1 MWLAK
6 LKSKKA
12 QYSLLGVI
20 FTIAISLICI
30 STVIIGVS
38 KTFALNYYMGDSTP
52 DIQVITL
59 NDSVVNKTDSWFKSK
74 GEKVRNYK
82 KSDMFS
88 VSTNLSFNNKENDTL
103 MSYVVPMKSIEDL
116 SNKMEIVEGDKTQ
129 KSPRKGEIW
138 ISATTANLNNIKV
151 GDKAKIVDNKGKAH
165 EYKVSAI
172 INDSNQASTSV
183 GILYVY
189 VNEYERDALSALP
202 QAKMITMNCDGDSS
216 KVSQELVDYYIN
228 EPIGGFVL
236 DKSLYI
242 ISAMTAT
249 SLLGGLSLMAAI
261 VLVIVLILILK
272 VNIKNNILKEYK
284 SIGIYKCMGYSSKKI
299 RSIYLYSYGVVSII
313 SSLIGL
319 LIAIPLVS
327 YICNIAFKNLGEY
340 KFDLMSL
347 AIMIT
352 VLIIFN
358 LIVYITL
365 FMSLKCINKIKP
377 IEAINIGL
385 TSSKEK
391 LKKSLIKNNSS
402 SLCMAIND
410 IFKYKKNNFIIL
422 IIFVLV
428 FYMSTLFLNISYTM
442 LNLDSELY
450 KIFGTANSDMVISAP
465 SDIEDSIKEIKEYI
479 DKDDRVENYYLW
491 DVVAKTKVGI
501 DSKKYDV
508 IGGMVAATVY
518 NEFNEKDFSILKG
531 MNPRNNKEVSVSLDI
546 MKRNNLK
553 IGDYITLNV
562 EGKSKEFLIV
572 GTYKSMMNGGQSVRL
587 TNDALAGESN
597 GNIAFIKLKNID
609 DYENLK
615 KDIDSKFDSIIIDKV
630 YEALKDAASQVVE
643 TSVPISIILLVGVLI
658 FGIVNIVNILITN
671 NLDNRKNYGIMKSL
685 GFTSQY
691 IKRRNNYRIMIL
703 AVLGALIG
711 VGITRFTSSQ
721 LLEIALGFNIFD
733 FNTSMTLGLVG
744 ITFVLIILTMYICNK
759 SINKISTVDLIKE

>member
-6 LKSKKA
+6 LKRKKA

-103 MSYVVPMKSIEDL
+103 MSYVVPMKSMEDL
-116 SNKMEIVEGDKTQ
+116 SNKIEIVEGDKTQ

-151 GDKAKIVDNKGKAH
+151 GDKAKVVDNKGKTH

-189 VNEYERDALSALP
+189 VNEYERDTLSSLP

-216 KVSQELVDYYIN
+216 KVSQELVDYIN

-340 KFDLMSL
+340 IFDLMSL
-347 AIMIT
+347 GIMIT

-365 FMSLKCINKIKP
+365 FMSLKCINNIKP
-377 IEAINIGL
+377 VEAINIGL

-422 IIFVLV
+422 IIFILV

-450 KIFGTANSDMVISAP
+450 KIFGTANADMVISAP

-501 DSKKYDV
+501 DCKKYDV

-518 NEFNEKDFSILKG
+518 NEFNEKDFSILQG
-531 MNPRNNKEVSVSLDI
+531 INPRNNKEVSVSLDI

-562 EGKSKEFLIV
+562 EGKNKEFLIV
-572 GTYKSMMNGGQSVRL
+572 GIYKSMMNGGQSVRL

-597 GNIAFIKLKNID
+597 GNVAFVKLKNID

-615 KDIDSKFDSIIIDKV
+615 KDIDNKFDSIIIGKV

-671 NLDNRKNYGIMKSL
+671 NLDNRRNYGIMKSL

-703 AVLGALIG
+703 AVVGALIG
-711 VGITRFTSSQ
+711 VGITRFTSSE

-744 ITFVLIILTMYICNK
+744 ITFVLITLTMYICNK

>member
-6 LKSKKA
+6 LKRKKS

-20 FTIAISLICI
+20 FTIAISLICV

-88 VSTNLSFNNKENDTL
+88 VSTNLSFNNKENDNL
-103 MSYVVPMKSIEDL
+103 MSYVVPMKSMEGL

-151 GDKAKIVDNKGKAH
+151 GDKAKIVDNKGKTH

-189 VNEYERDALSALP
+189 VNEYERYTLSSLP
-202 QAKMITMNCDGDSS
+202 YAKMITMNCDGDSS
-216 KVSQELVDYYIN
+216 KVSQELVDYIN
-228 EPIGGFVL
+228 EPIGGFIL

-261 VLVIVLILILK
+261 VLAIVLILILK
-272 VNIKNNILKEYK
+272 VNVKNNILKEYK

-347 AIMIT
+347 GIMIT

-365 FMSLKCINKIKP
+365 FISLKCINKIKP
-377 IEAINIGL
+377 VEAINIGL

-450 KIFGTANSDMVISAP
+450 EIFGTANADMVISAP

-508 IGGMVAATVY
+508 VGGMVAATVY
-518 NEFNEKDFSILKG
+518 NEFNEKDFSILQG

-562 EGKSKEFLIV
+562 EGKNKEFLIV
-572 GTYKSMMNGGQSVRL
+572 GIYKSMMNGGQSVRL
-587 TNDALAGESN
+587 TNDALEGESN
-597 GNIAFIKLKNID
+597 GNIAFVKLKNID

-615 KDIDSKFDSIIIDKV
+615 KDIDNKFDSIIIDKV

-671 NLDNRKNYGIMKSL
+671 NLDNRRNYGIMKSL

-703 AVLGALIG
+703 AVVGALIG
-711 VGITRFTSSQ
+711 VGITRFTSSK

>member
-6 LKSKKA
+6 LKRKKA

-38 KTFALNYYMGDSTP
+38 KTFALNYYRGDSTP

-59 NDSVVNKTDSWFKSK
+59 NDSVVNKTDNWFKSK
-74 GEKVRNYK
+74 GEKIRNYK

-116 SNKMEIVEGDKTQ
+116 SNKMEIVEGGKTQ
-129 KSPRKGEIW
+129 KSPKKGEIW

-151 GDKAKIVDNKGKAH
+151 GDKAKIVDNKGKEH

-189 VNEYERDALSALP
+189 VSEYERDTLSSLP
-202 QAKMITMNCDGDSS
+202 YAKMITMNCDGDSS
-216 KVSQELVDYYIN
+216 KISQELVDYIN
-228 EPIGGFVL
+228 EPIGGFIL

-347 AIMIT
+347 GIMIT

-365 FMSLKCINKIKP
+365 FMSLKCINNIKP
-377 IEAINIGL
+377 VEAINIGL

-402 SLCMAIND
+402 SLCMAING

-422 IIFVLV
+422 IIFILV

-450 KIFGTANSDMVISAP
+450 EIFGTANADMVISAP
-465 SDIEDSIKEIKEYI
+465 SDIDNSIKEIKEYI

-508 IGGMVAATVY
+508 VGGMVAATVY
-518 NEFNEKDFSILKG
+518 NEFNEKDFSILQG
-531 MNPRNNKEVSVSLDI
+531 VNPRNNKEVSVSVDI

-562 EGKSKEFLIV
+562 EGKNKEFLIV
-572 GTYKSMMNGGQSVRL
+572 GIYKSMMNGGQSVRL
-587 TNDALAGESN
+587 TSDALAGESN
-597 GNIAFIKLKNID
+597 GNIAFVKLKNID

-615 KDIDSKFDSIIIDKV
+615 KDIDSKFDGIIIDKV

-685 GFTSQY
+685 GFTSKY

-711 VGITRFTSSQ
+711 VGITRFTSSK

>member
-1 MWLAK
+1 
-6 LKSKKA
+6 
-12 QYSLLGVI
+12 
-20 FTIAISLICI
+20 
-30 STVIIGVS
+30 
-38 KTFALNYYMGDSTP
+38 
-52 DIQVITL
+52 
-59 NDSVVNKTDSWFKSK
+59 
-74 GEKVRNYK
+74 
-82 KSDMFS
+82 
-88 VSTNLSFNNKENDTL
+88 
-103 MSYVVPMKSIEDL
+103 
-116 SNKMEIVEGDKTQ
+116 
-129 KSPRKGEIW
+129 
-138 ISATTANLNNIKV
+138 
-151 GDKAKIVDNKGKAH
+151 
-165 EYKVSAI
+165 
-172 INDSNQASTSV
+172 
-183 GILYVY
+183 
-189 VNEYERDALSALP
+189 
-202 QAKMITMNCDGDSS
+202 
-216 KVSQELVDYYIN
+216 
-228 EPIGGFVL
+228 
-236 DKSLYI
+236 
-242 ISAMTAT
+242 
-249 SLLGGLSLMAAI
+249 MAAI
-261 VLVIVLILILK
+261 VLAIVLILILK
-272 VNIKNNILKEYK
+272 VNVKNNILKEYK

-347 AIMIT
+347 GIMIT

-365 FMSLKCINKIKP
+365 FISLKCINKIKP
-377 IEAINIGL
+377 VEAINIGL

-450 KIFGTANSDMVISAP
+450 EIFGTANADMVISAP

-508 IGGMVAATVY
+508 VGGMVAATVY
-518 NEFNEKDFSILKG
+518 NEFNEKDFSILQG

-562 EGKSKEFLIV
+562 EGKNKEFLIV
-572 GTYKSMMNGGQSVRL
+572 GIYKSMMNGGQSVRL
-587 TNDALAGESN
+587 TNDALEGESN
-597 GNIAFIKLKNID
+597 GNIAFVKLKNID

-615 KDIDSKFDSIIIDKV
+615 KDIDNKFDSIIIDKV

-671 NLDNRKNYGIMKSL
+671 NLDNRRNYGIMKSL

-703 AVLGALIG
+703 AVVGALIG
-711 VGITRFTSSQ
+711 VGITRFTSSK